1 MSLIRELT
9 DDGIVEVKNDTS
21 LMKAQFLSHGT
32 VECRDLAK
40 SRMFYEDFIGLE
52 CVQHAKRSMAVR
64 LGLKF
69 HIIALEVGESVYPM
83 KLHNHWGLDLRTRED
98 VDNAHTIALGAKERF
113 DIQEVTAP
121 MEVHGVYSFYV
132 QDRDSNWWEF
142 QHYEAGFQDEDI
154 FDFGD
159 RFKADGSP
167 V

>member
-9 DDGIVEVKNDTS
+9 DDGIVEVKNDAS
-21 LMKAQFLSHGT
+21 LMKAAFLSHGT
-32 VECRDLAK
+32 IECRDLTK
-40 SRMFYEDFIGLE
+40 SRAFYEEFVGLE

-64 LGLKF
+64 CGLKF
-69 HIIALEVGESVYPM
+69 HLICLEVGESVYPM

-98 VDNAHTIALGAKERF
+98 VDQAQKIALGAKEKYEIR
-113 DIQEVTAP
+113 EVTEP

-159 RFKADGSP
+159 RFKADGTP